1 MASVFYAANLTRQV
15 CRGHETLSG
24 GFNAITSSASPCPS
38 AACLCTRR
46 TRSAAAPRL
55 PRRRSACTNTAPR
68 TQSVA
73 ARKKKRWCD
82 SRTDQSWEH
91 ARLSSCSSWET
102 ITTAPSNFFTAAA
115 SDRIDSRSAAS
126 ANVSR
131 ERAGWHR
138 AVLPRWLVG
147 SSSTRMCGW
156 GAQTLANC
164 TRAFWPPESTAMG
177 FVASSPVMPNAPI
190 LSPHRERLSARAPS
204 ASSAGCAGR
213 GGSRTAGGR
222 FGRHRARHRGRAG
235 PSSPRAAFSRARAG
249 RRGAA
254 RTLRRRAWTCG

>member
-131 ERAGWHR
+131 ERAAGTGQFYRGGWWARR
-138 AVLPRWLVG
+138 AQGCAAGARRPWQTAREPSGRRKEPRWG
-147 SSSTRMCGW
+147 SS
-156 GAQTLANC
+156 
-164 TRAFWPPESTAMG
+164 
-177 FVASSPVMPNAPI
+177 
-190 LSPHRERLSARAPS
+190 RAP
-204 ASSAGCAGR
+204 
-213 GGSRTAGGR
+213 
-222 FGRHRARHRGRAG
+222 
-235 PSSPRAAFSRARAG
+235 P
-249 RRGAA
+249 
-254 RTLRRRAWTCG
+254 